1 MTEDSDED
9 FKMRGVDKA
18 ILAILW
24 IPGGQSRICKTFKEP
39 RN

>member
-1 MTEDSDED
+1 MAEDSDED

-24 IPGGQSRICKTFKEP
+24 IPGGQSPYF
-39 RN
+39 